1 MINIPESFLP
11 EQANNGTKEAQYIK
25 DILQDLWICLVSRE
39 CSLLGR
45 REVLTGK
52 AKFGIFGGGK
62 ELPQVVMARFFNKGD
77 HRAGYYRDQTFAFAI
92 GLSSVED
99 FFAQLY
105 ADADK
110 DPFSGG
116 RQMNSHYATDYI
128 DAQDNWTNHANKYN
142 VSSDISCTG
151 GQMARA
157 LGLAHASKI
166 YKNLSLPNE
175 FQKFSNGGKEVTFC
189 TIGDASTSEGI
200 FWETMNAAAV
210 TKVPLAVSIWDD
222 GYGISVPIDMQTVK
236 KSISKALSGFVLDEN
251 GDGIR
256 IYTVNGWDYAALI
269 NAYDRAISR
278 AREDH
283 TPVLIHVKELTQP
296 QGHSTSGSHER
307 YKDQERLQWEKEY
320 DCLVQFEKWIID
332 QKFISQEVLT
342 EIKAEV
348 KRFVKERKNIAW
360 KSFVGNNPSFQKTV
374 LDSIDSTLL
383 PESIEIQKNHFKNIK
398 SPSLSELVEHTHH
411 IKLSLQANSLE
422 VPQEVTDLLEHA
434 RIKSFEDYHT
444 NLYSPITESNQ
455 DLEIKPIYSE
465 EEKTVNG
472 YQILNAY
479 FEKIFATRPNVVAFG
494 EDVGFIGD
502 VNQGFAG
509 IQNIYGKDRIFD
521 TGIREWSIIGQ
532 AIGLSMR
539 GFKPIAEIQYLDYI
553 FYAISPLTDDLATL
567 RYRSDGL
574 QMAPAIIRSRGHR
587 LEGIWHSGSHLG
599 TLINCLRGMHVCV
612 PRNMTQAVG
621 MYNTLMDVND
631 PALVI
636 EVLNGYRLKEKMP
649 TNLLEMKVPLG
660 VPEVLA
666 EGKDITIVT
675 YGACVKIASD
685 ALKILEEYDIYP
697 ELIDVQTLLPFDKNH
712 IIGRSVAKTSRVL
725 FLDEDV
731 PGGAS
736 AYMMQNVI
744 ENQNAYFNLD
754 AKPQTLTAY
763 AHRPPFGSDGDYF
776 SKPNAADVVEAVLNI
791 IKE

>member
-166 YKNLSLPNE
+166 YKNISLPNE